1 MLWNKYFEKGNRLGG
16 NKKMPY
22 KKTELKFSGKINAC
36 EIGAG
41 DAAISIGG
49 EKTLLF
55 LGDEG
60 FKPAVGIAI
69 TDSTEDWSDCF
80 TTIYGDDLKNPAA
93 FAKAAVEKSGA
104 DFLLLN
110 LASADPNGADNSV
123 ENCVATAVAVEAAI
137 SIPLV
142 IEGCKNAEKDA
153 KLLEEVSKALE
164 GKNIVLF
171 SAVEDNYKTI
181 GAAGGMAYGQK
192 VSAESAVDIN
202 LAKQLNILLTQLG
215 VKSKDILMDVG
226 SAAAGYGFEYVAST
240 MDRIRLAGLGQND
253 EALQMPIMTN
263 VSGESWG
270 VKEAVS
276 TIEDA
281 PEWGPQEARGIG
293 MEVATA
299 AACVVGG
306 SNAIIVRHPESAK
319 TLKSLIAGLI
329 G

>member
-1 MLWNKYFEKGNRLGG
+1 
-16 NKKMPY
+16 MPY
-22 KKTELKFSGKINAC
+22 KKTELKFSGKINVC

-49 EKTLLF
+49 ENTLLF

-69 TDSTEDWSDCF
+69 TDEPGDWADCF

-93 FAKAAVEKSGA
+93 LAKAAVEKSGA
-104 DFLLLN
+104 EFLLLK
-110 LASADPNGADNSV
+110 LASADPNGTDNSV
-123 ENCVATAVAVEAAI
+123 ANCVATAVAVEAAI
-137 SIPLV
+137 SVPLV
-142 IEGCKNAEKDA
+142 VEGCKNAEKDE
-153 KLLEEVSKALE
+153 KLLEEVAKALE
-164 GKNIVLF
+164 GKNVVLF

-192 VSAESAVDIN
+192 VCAESAVDIN

-253 EALQMPIMTN
+253 ESLQMPIMTN
-263 VSGESWG
+263 VSDDSWG

-276 TIEDA
+276 PIEDT
-281 PEWGPQEARGIG
+281 PEWGDQEARGIG
-293 MEVATA
+293 MEISTA

-319 TLKSLIAGLI
+319 TIKSLIAGLI

>member
-1 MLWNKYFEKGNRLGG
+1 
-16 NKKMPY
+16 MPY
-22 KKTELKFSGKINAC
+22 KKAELKFSGKINVC

-69 TDSTEDWSDCF
+69 TDEPDDWSDCF
-80 TTIYGDDLKNPAA
+80 TTIFGDDLKKPAA
-93 FAKAAVEKSGA
+93 WAKAAVEKSGA
-104 DFLLLN
+104 DFLLLK
-110 LASADPNGADNSV
+110 LASADPNGADNAIA
-123 ENCVATAVAVEAAI
+123 NCVATAVAVEAAI
-137 SIPLV
+137 SVPLV
-142 IEGCKNAEKDA
+142 VEGCKNAEKDE
-153 KLLEEVSKALE
+153 KLLEEVAKALE
-164 GKNIVLF
+164 GKNVVLM

-192 VSAESAVDIN
+192 VCAESAVDIN

-215 VKSKDILMDVG
+215 VKSKDLLMDVG

-253 EALQMPIMTN
+253 ESLQIPIMTN
-263 VSGESWG
+263 VSDDSWG

-276 TIEDA
+276 PIEDT
-281 PEWGPQEARGIG
+281 PEWGDQEARGIG
-293 MEVATA
+293 MEVSTA
-299 AACVVGG
+299 ASCVVGG

-319 TLKSLIAGLI
+319 TIKSLIAGLI

>member
-1 MLWNKYFEKGNRLGG
+1 
-16 NKKMPY
+16 MPY
-22 KKTELKFSGKINAC
+22 KKTELKFNGKINTC

-49 EKTLLF
+49 ENTLLF

-69 TDSTEDWSDCF
+69 TDSPEDWSDCF
-80 TTIYGDDLKNPAA
+80 TDIFGDDLKNPAA
-93 FAKAAVEKSGA
+93 WAKAAVEKSGA
-104 DFLLLN
+104 DFLLVK
-110 LASADPNGADNSV
+110 LASADPNGANNSV
-123 ENCVATAVAVEAAI
+123 ENCVATVVAVEGAI
-137 SIPLV
+137 NVPLV
-142 IEGCKNAEKDA
+142 VEGCKNAEKDA
-153 KLLEEVSKALE
+153 KLLEEVAKALE
-164 GKNIVLF
+164 GKNVVLF

-192 VSAESAVDIN
+192 VSAESSVDIN

-215 VKSKDILMDVG
+215 VKSKDIIMDVG
-226 SAAAGYGFEYVAST
+226 SAAVGYGFEYVAST

-253 EALQMPIMTN
+253 ESLQMPIITN
-263 VSGESWG
+263 ISGESWG

-276 TIEDA
+276 TLEDA
-281 PEWGPQEARGIG
+281 PEWGDQEARGIG

-319 TLKSLIAGLI
+319 TIKSLIAGLI

>member
-1 MLWNKYFEKGNRLGG
+1 
-16 NKKMPY
+16 MPY
-22 KKTELKFSGKINAC
+22 KRTEQKFNGKINVC

-49 EKTLLF
+49 EKTLPF

-60 FKPAVGIAI
+60 FKTAVGIAI
-69 TDSTEDWSDCF
+69 SDAPEDWADCF
-80 TTIYGDDLKNPAA
+80 KTIYGDDLKNPAA

-104 DFLLLN
+104 DFILVK

-123 ENCVATAVAVEAAI
+123 ENCVATAVAVEAAVKV
-137 SIPLV
+137 PVV

-153 KLLEEVSKALE
+153 KLLEAVAKALE
-164 GKNIVLF
+164 NKNVVLF

-181 GAAGGMAYGQK
+181 GAAGAMAYGQK

-215 VKSKDILMDVG
+215 VKSQDIVMDVG

-253 EALQMPIMTN
+253 ESLQMPIITD
-263 VSGESWG
+263 VSSDSWS
-270 VKEAVS
+270 VKESVFTEA
-276 TIEDA
+276 EA
-281 PEWGPQEARGIG
+281 PEWGSLEARGIG
-293 MEVATA
+293 MEVTTA

-319 TLKSLIAGLI
+319 TIKSMIAGLI

>member
-1 MLWNKYFEKGNRLGG
+1 
-16 NKKMPY
+16 MPY
-22 KKTELKFSGKINAC
+22 KKAEQKFSGKINVC
-36 EIGAG
+36 EIGVG

-49 EKTLLF
+49 ENSLPF
-55 LGDEG
+55 LGTEG
-60 FKPAVGIAI
+60 FKTAVGIAI
-69 TDSTEDWSDCF
+69 SDTTDEWADCF
-80 TTIYGDDLKNPAA
+80 KALYGDDLKNPAA
-93 FAKAAVEKSGA
+93 LAKAAVEKSGA
-104 DFLLLN
+104 DFLLVKLE
-110 LASADPNGADNSV
+110 SADPNGADASV
-123 ENCVATAVAVEAAI
+123 ESCVATAVAVEAAI
-137 SIPLV
+137 DVPLV
-142 IEGCKNAEKDA
+142 VEGCKNAEKDA
-153 KLLEEVSKALE
+153 KVLEEVAKALE
-164 GKNIVLF
+164 GKNVVLF

-215 VKSKDILMDVG
+215 VKSKDIIMDVG
-226 SAAAGYGFEYVAST
+226 TAAAGYGFEYVAST

-253 EALQMPIMTN
+253 ESLQMPIMTN
-263 VSGESWG
+263 VSNEAWG

-281 PEWGPQEARGIG
+281 PEWGDQEARGIG

-299 AACVVGG
+299 SACVVGG

-319 TLKSLIAGLI
+319 TVKALVAGII